1 MGDKHEVAGEQ
12 PHLEDGQ
19 EEEHDHGQQQ
29 GELDGR
35 LPALRLPPPGS
46 APLLHHATFDITASM
61 TEFNSFDTLSVLE
74 AHAMTSAATAAAPT
88 RTSAYSAVDWPASP
102 RIRRSEEHT
111 SELQPP
117 MRTSYA
123 V

>member
-46 APLLHHATFDITASM
+46 APLPHHATFDITASK
-61 TEFNSFDTLSVLE
+61 TEFNNLDTLYVLV
-74 AHAMTSAATAAAPT
+74 APAVPRAAAAAAPT
-88 RTSAYSAVDWPASP
+88 TTSANTACACPAAPGP
-102 RIRRSEEHT
+102 RPAPAER
-111 SELQPP
+111 
-117 MRTSYA
+117 
-123 V
+123 